1 MSGAKRTET
10 VITFSAAAGLGLQT
24 AEDLAR
30 KILSSAGY
38 YVFSTREYMS
48 RVRGGNNS
56 TQFRVSTSPVRA
68 QADRIDWL
76 FALSSGLHVNV
87 TENISKSTRIVG
99 DTAALAGE
107 ISALGFEMVDLDL
120 VERAKKIGG
129 AVYASTIVAGF
140 ITGIFGLPDASADGY
155 FATRFAGKPEI
166 VEKNGAAFRE
176 GHRLGVETVGGE
188 AVLQKDAGSKDGLV
202 FMDGDTALGLAAAS
216 AGCNYITA
224 YPMSPGTG
232 VFSFFARHADAF
244 SAVVEQA
251 EDEISAINMAVGASY
266 AGARAMTTTS
276 GGGFVLMTEGISL
289 AGITETPVVIHL
301 AQRPGP
307 ATGLATR
314 TEQADLEIA
323 LHAGHGEFPRAIFAP
338 INVESTFTVTG
349 RAFETAWK
357 YQTPSI
363 VLTDQYLLDTG
374 YDVKRPDLASIR
386 PPVVPAEA
394 SETYARYRFPKDG
407 EVVSPFAVPGH
418 GPGFVSFDSHEHTE
432 DAHITENREIRRKMV
447 EKRLA
452 KECAM
457 REEVIPHT
465 LVGPEDHHTLLVC
478 WGSTFEP
485 LREAF
490 EILSPEGVALVA
502 CEQLNPLPEPFAR
515 LMARESVKIFVE
527 GNATAQFA
535 RLVRARTGAVAADTV
550 LKYDGYPFTVD
561 ELVERVGKALEKFG
575 KGAK

>member
-1 MSGAKRTET
+1 MSEAKRTET

-24 AEDLAR
+24 AEDLAG
-30 KILSSAGY
+30 KILSGAGF

-56 TQFRVSTSPVRA
+56 SQFRVSTSPVRA
-68 QADRIDWL
+68 QVDRIDWL
-76 FALSSGLHVNV
+76 FALSPGLHVNV

-99 DTAALAGE
+99 DTTALAAE
-107 ISALGFEMVDLDL
+107 IAALGFEMVDIDL
-120 VERAKKIGG
+120 IERAKKIGG
-129 AVYASTIVAGF
+129 AVYASMIVAGF
-140 ITGIFGLPDASADGY
+140 ITGIFGFSETSADDY
-155 FATRFAGKPEI
+155 IAVRFGSKPEV
-166 VEKNGAAFRE
+166 VEKNGIAFRE
-176 GHRLGVETVGGE
+176 GHRLGLETVGGE
-188 AVLQKDAGSKDGLV
+188 PVLQKNTASKKSFV
-202 FMDGDTALGLAAAS
+202 FMDGDTALGLAAAA

-232 VFSFFARHADAF
+232 VFSFFARNADALD
-244 SAVVEQA
+244 AVVEQA
-251 EDEISAINMAVGASY
+251 EDEISAINMALGASY

-338 INVESTFTVTG
+338 INVESTFTVAG

-357 YQTPSI
+357 YQTPSVI
-363 VLTDQYLLDTG
+363 LTDQYLLDTG
-374 YDVKRPDLASIR
+374 YDVKRPVPASIR

-394 SETYARYRFPKDG
+394 PEGYARYRFPEDG
-407 EVVSPFAVPGH
+407 KWISPFAVPGH

-452 KECAM
+452 KEHAM
-457 REEVIPHT
+457 REEAMPHI
-465 LVGPEDHHTLLVC
+465 LIGPEDHHTLLVC

-485 LREAF
+485 LREALA
-490 EILSPEGVALVA
+490 ILSPDGVALAA
-502 CEQLNPLPEPFAR
+502 CEQLNPLPESFVR
-515 LMARESVKIFVE
+515 LMAKESAKIFVE

-535 RLVRARTGAVAADTV
+535 RLVRAQTGATATDTI

-561 ELVERVGKALEKFG
+561 ELVERVGRILEKFA